1 MESLLHVIS
10 FTLDNLLI
18 LEDAGEVEFNVEKNS
33 AHKLVNLNRTI
44 DSAAPA
50 SVKVDSVGS
59 TSVFAENPVTVK
71 VECAENCVE
80 RSSVNCMNGSSV
92 AEIQAVN
99 FEPEMSDEF
108 FDELDH
114 VALKERL
121 TRLLTRFL
129 FLSVNL
135 S

>member
-18 LEDAGEVEFNVEKNS
+18 LEDAGEVEFNVEENS
-33 AHKLVNLNRTI
+33 AHKLVNLNQTI
-44 DSAAPA
+44 DSAAPT
-50 SVKVDSVGS
+50 SVKVDSDCS
-59 TSVFAENPVTVK
+59 TSVFVENPVTVK

-80 RSSVNCMNGSSV
+80 SSSINCMNGSSV
-92 AEIQAVN
+92 AEIQTVN